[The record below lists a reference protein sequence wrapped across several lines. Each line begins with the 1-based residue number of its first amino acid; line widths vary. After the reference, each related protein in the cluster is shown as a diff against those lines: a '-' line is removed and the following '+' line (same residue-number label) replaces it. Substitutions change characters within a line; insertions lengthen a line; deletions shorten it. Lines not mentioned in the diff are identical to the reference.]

1 MGVVGIRPGRRALA
15 AVLCLGALGAACTT
29 SQWDTSQIDHPS
41 TTAPKTYPETEA
53 GLVESLTDHLSQVG
67 PNLNEWA
74 PPRDEAECAARKV
87 VKQLG
92 VDRLLDLGYDTQ
104 RGRLALQWTDD
115 EKVKVTNIL
124 SGCIDVAQGL
134 LSIFSAYDKLDV
146 PAAACLT
153 RGIDRRG
160 LDRDF
165 VSGILDGTSPDPFAR
180 DNQLGIGISR
190 LMIEC
195 FDAGKDLLPIAPL
208 SPFPQDVGTTTT
220 TSTTAPPSATTT
232 SVP

>member
-1 MGVVGIRPGRRALA
+1 MRRALGAILALA
-15 AVLCLGALGAACTT
+15 AVAAACTT
-29 SQWDTSQIDHPS
+29 SEWDTSPFDDPTS
-41 TTAPKTYPETEA
+41 TTEKVYAEDEA
-53 GLVESLTDHLSQVG
+53 GLIASLTDHLSDVG

-74 PPRDEAECAARKV
+74 PPREEAACAASKV

-92 VDRLLDLGYDTQ
+92 VDRLLDLGYDPQ

-115 EKVKVTNIL
+115 ERVKVTNIL
-124 SGCIDVAQGL
+124 SGCIDVAAGL
-134 LSIFSAYDKLDV
+134 LSLFAAYDKLDV

-165 VSGILDGTSPDPFAR
+165 IAGLLDGTSPDPFAR

-195 FDAGKDLLPIAPL
+195 FDAGKDLLPIAPRG
-208 SPFPQDVGTTTT
+208 PFPQDVGTTTT
-220 TSTTAPPSATTT
+220 TSTTAVSRVTTT
-232 SVP
+232 TVP

>member
-1 MGVVGIRPGRRALA
+1 MPNRRFLLWLVPVALA
-15 AVLCLGALGAACTT
+15 AACTT
-29 SQWDTSQIDHPS
+29 SEWDTRPFDHP
-41 TTAPKTYPETEA
+41 TTTVPKVYTEDEA
-53 GLVESLTDHLSQVG
+53 GLVESLTDHLSKTS

-92 VDRLLDLGYDTQ
+92 VDRLLDLGYDPQ
-104 RGRLALQWTDD
+104 RGRLALQWSDD

-124 SGCIDVAQGL
+124 AGCIDVAAGL
-134 LSIFSAYDKLDV
+134 LSLFSAYGKLDV

-165 VSGILDGTSPDPFAR
+165 ISGLLDGTSPDPFAR

-195 FDAGKDLLPIAPL
+195 FDPGKDLLPIAPL

-220 TSTTAPPSATTT
+220 SSTTTMVSPAGSTT
-232 SVP
+232 VP